1 MLLDGRGVQVEGYPN
16 GNWVGPTIVDNVKP
30 GMDIYD
36 EEVFGPVM
44 IIVRSDSL
52 QEAIDLVNNNR
63 WGNGAAI
70 FTKNGHAAR
79 KW

>member
-44 IIVRSDSL
+44 IIVRSNSL

>member
-1 MLLDGRGVQVEGYPN
+1 
-16 GNWVGPTIVDNVKP
+16 
-30 GMDIYD
+30 MDIYD

-44 IIVRSDSL
+44 IIVRSNSL